1 MKNYKLGNQVTVIIR
16 SYSDDTFIGDQ
27 YIEHANQPYTI
38 IKSAEANLSF
48 KNITSTAKTTFNHLA
63 YTHMKPSQLSI
74 SNVTIN
80 DKILNLIF
88 HKNQTAAPHL
98 FTKLENVTSSQDKK
112 IYFGQLNTIL
122 KNVFIYDSEGNCKYE
137 SELNANSYPVDK
149 SGQPYLVCYQYESTT
164 SFSLD
169 QNNNHYY
176 TIDLLL
182 TSNQKESG
190 ENDNTIKNDNTINS
204 TIHLEKCALE
214 INSDMSFAQNSNAV
228 DLKFIVLDNDLENY
242 ITLE

>member
-16 SYSDDTFIGDQ
+16 SYCGDTSIGNQ
-27 YIEHANQPYTI
+27 SILYANQPYTI
-38 IKSAEANLSF
+38 IKSADASLSF
-48 KNITSTAKTTFNHLA
+48 KNISSTAKTNFNYLV
-63 YTHMKPSQLSI
+63 YTHTKPSQLLL
-74 SNVTIN
+74 SNVTLN
-80 DKILNLIF
+80 DKILNLMF
-88 HKNQTAAPHL
+88 HKNNVA
-98 FTKLENVTSSQDKK
+98 TKHYFSKIENAVSSNGY
-112 IYFGQLNTIL
+112 IYFGLSNINL
-122 KNVFIYDSEGNCKYE
+122 RDVFIYDNNGNCIHIDEHNSNEGYE
-137 SELNANSYPVDK
+137 IGTDNQS
-149 SGQPYLVCYQYESTT
+149 YLVCYQYESTT

-182 TSNQKESG
+182 TSNQKEFG
-190 ENDNTIKNDNTINS
+190 EKDNTINS

-228 DLKFIVLDNDLENY
+228 DLKFIVLDDNNLENY